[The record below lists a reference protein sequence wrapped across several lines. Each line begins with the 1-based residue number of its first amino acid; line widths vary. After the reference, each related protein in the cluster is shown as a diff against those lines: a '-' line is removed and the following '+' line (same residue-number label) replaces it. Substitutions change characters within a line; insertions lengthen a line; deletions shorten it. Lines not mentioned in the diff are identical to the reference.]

1 MRFSLH
7 DFIMKGLI
15 AAIGVQSD
23 YWVILEAARWY
34 DKGVLEDEDLIEIQ
48 RLIDE
53 KNTPKPEPTPE
64 PTPEPEPDVEP
75 SDEDSEEEPIEPSE
89 EEPSNDDTTE
99 EEPVVITDEDST
111 PIEERVGMGE
121 EDLVQETE

>member
-53 KNTPKPEPTPE
+53 KNTPKPEPE
-64 PTPEPEPDVEP
+64 PTPEPEPELEP
-75 SDEDSEEEPIEPSE
+75 SDESSEDEPTEPLEDYFEEVPEEERMGE
-89 EEPSNDDTTE
+89 
-99 EEPVVITDEDST
+99 
-111 PIEERVGMGE
+111 GE
-121 EDLVQETE
+121 EDLVEETE

>member
-53 KNTPKPEPTPE
+53 KNTPKPEPE

-75 SDEDSEEEPIEPSE
+75 SDEDSEDEPIEPSE
-89 EEPSNDDTTE
+89 EEPSNDDTEEYPEEVPE
-99 EEPVVITDEDST
+99 EERMGE
-111 PIEERVGMGE
+111 GE